1 MYDELSE
8 EEAIQLAI
16 EFVSAGVSLP
26 SGLRNKLDSV
36 TLEEIEEAAKE

>member
-1 MYDELSE
+1 MYEQLSE

-26 SGLRNKLDSV
+26 SGLRNKLDST
-36 TLEEIEEAAKE
+36 TLKEIEDAAKE

>member
-1 MYDELSE
+1 MYDELTP

-26 SGLRNKLDSV
+26 DALWNKLDSD
-36 TLEEIEEAAKE
+36 TLKDIHDAAKE